1 MLFENGVAATASA
14 IVAGLDHA
22 TATRLLDHIHTGA
35 IAGLEPLSLL
45 GDLGLALLAIAA
57 VKAGAAQ
64 WTPAAIAVGAIGTG
78 VGFATGNKPL
88 LLITF
93 AILLVGLAGA
103 SASLVAAPDRLVR
116 GDEVM
121 ATTG

>member
-1 MLFENGVAATASA
+1 
-14 IVAGLDHA
+14 
-22 TATRLLDHIHTGA
+22 
-35 IAGLEPLSLL
+35 
-45 GDLGLALLAIAA
+45 

-64 WTPAAIAVGAIGTG
+64 WTPVAIAVGAIGTG

-93 AILLVGLAGA
+93 AMLLVGLAGA
-103 SASLVAAPDRLVR
+103 SAGLAGPVRLVR

-121 ATTG
+121 ASAS